1 MALLNSPTTY
11 GAVAKLLHWLIAL
24 VIILMLAAGK
34 FMTDLEIGQVRF
46 DLTQLHKSIGLTILG
61 LTLLRILWRLLNR
74 QPALPAH
81 MSALERLAAKFTH
94 LVFYVLMLAIP
105 LSGWALASASKYN
118 IPTVYFGTVE
128 VPHLPYIST
137 LPRDEKK
144 DAEDIAEEAHELLA
158 NLMILLLALHI
169 AAALKHHWWNRDDV
183 LTRMLP
189 FARKKE

>member
-1 MALLNSPTTY
+1 MALLNSPATY

-24 VIILMLAAGK
+24 AIILMLAAGK
-34 FMTDLEIGQVRF
+34 YMTDLEIGQERF

-81 MSALERLAAKFTH
+81 MGTLERMAAKFTH

>member
-1 MALLNSPTTY
+1 MALLNSPKTY
-11 GAVAKLLHWLIAL
+11 GAVAKLLHWLIAIA
-24 VIILMLAAGK
+24 IIGMLAAGK
-34 FMTDLEIGQVRF
+34 YMTDLEIGQDRF

-61 LTLLRILWRLLNR
+61 LTLLRILWRLVNR
-74 QPALPAH
+74 QPELPAH
-81 MSALERLAAKFTH
+81 MSALERMAAKGTH
-94 LVFYVLMLAIP
+94 VVFYALMLAIP

-169 AAALKHHWWNRDDV
+169 AAALKHHFWDRDDV

-189 FARKKE
+189 FSRKQE

>member
-1 MALLNSPTTY
+1 MALLNSQRTY
-11 GAVAKLLHWLIAL
+11 GAVAKLLHWLIAIA
-24 VIILMLAAGK
+24 IIGMLAAGK
-34 FMTDLEIGQVRF
+34 YMTDLEIGQDRF

-61 LTLLRILWRLLNR
+61 LTVLRILWRLVNR

-81 MSALERLAAKFTH
+81 MGALERLAAKGTH
-94 LVFYVLMLAIP
+94 LVFYFLMLAIP

-144 DAEDIAEEAHELLA
+144 DAEDIAEDAHEMLA
-158 NLMILLLALHI
+158 NLMIVLLALHI
-169 AAALKHHWWNRDDV
+169 AAALKHHVWDRDDV

-189 FARKKE
+189 FRRHQE

>member
-1 MALLNSPTTY
+1 MALLNSPKTY

-24 VIILMLAAGK
+24 LIIGMLAAGK
-34 FMTDLEIGQVRF
+34 YMTDLEIGQERF

-61 LTLLRILWRLLNR
+61 LTVLRILWRLINR
-74 QPALPAH
+74 QPALPEG
-81 MSALERLAAKFTH
+81 MNGLERFAAKATH
-94 LVFYVLMLAIP
+94 LAFYLLMVAIP

-144 DAEDIAEEAHELLA
+144 DAEDIAADAHELLGNA
-158 NLMILLLALHI
+158 MILLLLLHI
-169 AAALKHHWWNRDDV
+169 AAALKHHFWNRDDV

-189 FARKKE
+189 FSRSKR